1 MGWALWAALGVG
13 AYLVSSSSTKSSR
26 GKPVDPAILAL
37 IRAEADRQ
45 QVPRAIALA
54 FAAVE
59 SGFNPQAEG
68 DLNWPTKNPDADGYG
83 AMYRQHVLNQVRLA
97 QNPALHDPYAWHS
110 YGLYQLLAP
119 YHVPA
124 HMHPRELLRP
134 SLNAE
139 IGIRYIATL
148 LRQAGGDPAKARLA
162 YVGCG
167 LDGKRCSETTRATV
181 LAAFAAAYEH
191 WNALEGASS

>member
-1 MGWALWAALGVG
+1 MGWALWAALGIG

-26 GKPVDPAILAL
+26 GGKPVDPAILAL

-45 QVPRAIALA
+45 NVPRAVALA

-59 SGFNPQAEG
+59 SAFNPQAEG
-68 DLNWPTKNPDADGYG
+68 DLNWPTKQGG
-83 AMYRQHVLNQVRLA
+83 ALYREHVIETARLA
-97 QNPALHDPYAWHS
+97 HNPARSDPSVWHS
-110 YGLYQLLAP
+110 YGLYQLLAA

-148 LRQAGGDPAKARLA
+148 LRQANGDVGKARLA

-167 LDGKRCSETTRATV
+167 LDGKRCSEQTRATV

-191 WNALEGASS
+191 WSALEQGAP

>member
-1 MGWALWAALGVG
+1 VNWALLAALGVG

-26 GKPVDPAILAL
+26 GGKPVDPAILAL
-37 IRAEADRQ
+37 IRGEADRQ
-45 QVPRAIALA
+45 HVPRAIALA

-59 SGFNPQAEG
+59 SGFNPHAEG
-68 DLNWPTKNPDADGYG
+68 DLNWPTKKDGTL
-83 AMYRQHVLNQVRLA
+83 YRQHVLEQARLA
-97 QNPALHDPYAWHS
+97 RNPARDDPAAWHS
-110 YGLYQLLAP
+110 YGLFQLLAP

-124 HMHPRELLRP
+124 HLHPRELLRP

-139 IGIRYIATL
+139 IGIRYIAKL
-148 LRQAGGDPAKARLA
+148 LGQAGGDPAKARLA

-167 LDGKRCSETTRATV
+167 LDGKRCSATIRDTV

-191 WNALEGASS
+191 WNALEQVGGGA

>member
-1 MGWALWAALGVG
+1 MSWALWAALGIG

-26 GKPVDPAILAL
+26 GGKPVDPAIIAL

-45 QVPRAIALA
+45 HVPRAIALA

-59 SGFNPQAEG
+59 SAFNPQAEG
-68 DLNWPTKNPDADGYG
+68 DLNWPTKRDG
-83 AMYRQHVLNQVRLA
+83 ALYREHVLEQVRLMH
-97 QNPALHDPYAWHS
+97 NPARNDPAAWHS

-124 HMHPRELLRP
+124 HLHPRELLRP
-134 SLNAE
+134 GLNAE
-139 IGIRYIATL
+139 IGIRFIASL
-148 LRQAGGDPAKARLA
+148 LKQAGGDPAKARLA

-167 LDGKRCSETTRATV
+167 LDGRRCSEGTRENV
-181 LAAFAAAYEH
+181 LAAFATAYEH
-191 WNALEGASS
+191 WNAVEQQGSA